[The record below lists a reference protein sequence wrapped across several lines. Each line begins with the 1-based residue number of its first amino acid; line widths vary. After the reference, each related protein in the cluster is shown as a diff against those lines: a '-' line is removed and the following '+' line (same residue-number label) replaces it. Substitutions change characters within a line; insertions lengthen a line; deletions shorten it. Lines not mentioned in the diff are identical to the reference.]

1 MAKSK
6 ITPELIEKYA
16 AKQINRDY
24 IVEKTELS
32 DSRVREVLLRAGVIL
47 WDLKNRIKYPPEYYN
62 ELCKIYKTKKMTRAE
77 ICSKYNIPM
86 DKLHAALYWRKI
98 DVWDRMKKK
107 KRKVKNNR
115 CYDWREFKDS
125 IFYSYNK

>member
-1 MAKSK
+1 MK
-6 ITPELIEKYA
+6 KYA

-32 DSRVREVLLRAGVIL
+32 DSRVREVLLRAGVKL
-47 WDLKNRIKYPPEYYN
+47 WDLKNIRNNSTEYLN
-62 ELCKIYKTKKMTRAE
+62 EICQLYKKKKMRREE

-86 DKLHAALYWRKI
+86 DKLHAALYRRKI

-107 KRKVKNNR
+107 KKKG
-115 CYDWREFKDS
+115 KKQQ
-125 IFYSYNK
+125 IF

>member
-32 DSRVREVLLRAGVIL
+32 DSRVRAVLLRAGVKL
-47 WDLKNRIKYPPEYYN
+47 WDLKNIRNNSTEYLN
-62 ELCKIYKTKKMTRAE
+62 EICQLYKKKKMTRAE

-107 KRKVKNNR
+107 KRKVKNSR
-115 CYDWREFKDS
+115 YFDWREFKDH
-125 IFYSYNK
+125 IFYTYNK